1 MHLLRSAWTVLYPLL
16 LLAAGS
22 CWFSLANSLRAAEP
36 AARPTNRLSKE
47 SSLYLLMHAHNPV
60 DWYPWGAEA
69 LAKAKAENKL
79 IFLSIGYSSCHW
91 CHVMER
97 ETFTNEAIAKT
108 LNEHFICIKVD
119 REERPDIDSIYMTAI
134 NAINGNGG
142 WPLSIFLTP
151 DALPIVGGSYFPPTA
166 KDGLPGFDKVL
177 EAVMAKWKDDPAGM
191 KGQGERVAGH
201 VRDIMRQRPVILGS
215 LGADSLTSLMQS
227 LGEEYDAEHGGF
239 GFSAEQPQKP
249 KFPEPSRLEFL
260 LDCVRRNPADRRAQN
275 MLTRTL
281 TKMSLGG
288 IYDQIGG
295 GFHRYST
302 DRFWRV
308 PHFEKMLYDNGQLA
322 SVYAEAFALTGRED
336 FARIARQTLDFML
349 REMISPEGCFF
360 AAINSESDG
369 VEGKFY
375 LWSTGELEETLDRDE
390 LVVLTGAYGIGPEGE
405 AEGQHIL
412 VMHKPLGEVAEER
425 GLTELVYETQL
436 APLRDRLLARR
447 ALRARPV
454 TDNKI
459 LVAWN
464 GLAIRGLA
472 DGGRILKE
480 ERYIAAAAKAADFI
494 LTKMTTPDGR
504 LLSSY
509 TAGEARLNAYL
520 DDYAF
525 FVEGLIALH
534 KASGERRW
542 LEAADRLTAKQ
553 IELFG
558 DEKAGGFFFTSH
570 DHEALI
576 ARGKDPVDSDLP
588 AGNSVAASNLLY
600 LATALDK
607 PAYRQAAEQTL
618 RCAIPILD
626 RSPQLVPRMAVAL
639 AEYLETEKK
648 SK

>member
-1 MHLLRSAWTVLYPLL
+1 MRILRSAWIIPCALL
-16 LLAAGS
+16 LLAMGT
-22 CWFSLANSLRAAEP
+22 CWCSSGNQILAEEP
-36 AARPTNRLSKE
+36 VAKPENRLAKE
-47 SSLYLLMHAHNPV
+47 SSLYLLMHSHNPV
-60 DWYPWGAEA
+60 DWYPWGTEA

-97 ETFTNEAIAKT
+97 ETFMNDAIAKT
-108 LNEHFICIKVD
+108 LNENFICIKVD
-119 REERPDIDSIYMTAI
+119 REERPDIDAIYMTAI
-134 NAINGNGG
+134 NALNGKGG

-151 DALPIVGGSYFPPTA
+151 DALPIVGGSYFPPTE
-166 KDGLPGFDKVL
+166 KDGIPGFDKVL
-177 EAVMAKWKDDPAGM
+177 EAVMIKWKEDPTGM
-191 KGQGERVAGH
+191 QGQGERVAGH
-201 VRDIMRQRPVILGS
+201 VREIMRQRPVILGTLS
-215 LGADSLTSLMQS
+215 ADSLSSLMQS
-227 LGEEYDAEHGGF
+227 IGEEYDAEHGGF
-239 GFSAEQPQKP
+239 GFSADQPKMP

-260 LDCVRRNPADRRAQN
+260 LDRVRRNPDDRRALN
-275 MLTRTL
+275 MLTNTL

-288 IYDQIGG
+288 IYDQVGG

-322 SVYAEAFALTGRED
+322 SVYAEAFVLTGRED
-336 FARIARQTLDFML
+336 FARISRQTLDFML
-349 REMISPEGCFF
+349 REMISPEGSFF
-360 AAINSESDG
+360 AAIDAESDG

-375 LWSTGELEETLDRDE
+375 LWSTGELEETLNQDE
-390 LVVLTGAYGIGPEGE
+390 LVVLTGAYGIGAEGE
-405 AEGQHIL
+405 AEGQHVL
-412 VMHKPLGEVAEER
+412 VMHKPLLAVAEER
-425 GLTELVYETQL
+425 GLTELAYETQL
-436 APLRDRLLARR
+436 APLRERLLARR

-459 LVAWN
+459 LASWN

-480 ERYIAAAAKAADFI
+480 ERYTAAAAKAADFV

-504 LLSSY
+504 LLSTY
-509 TAGEARLNAYL
+509 AAGEARLNAYL

-525 FVEGLIALH
+525 MVEGLIALH
-534 KASGERRW
+534 KATGEKRW

-570 DHEALI
+570 DHEELI

-588 AGNSVAASNLLY
+588 AGNSVAADNLLY

-607 PAYRQAAEQTL
+607 PEYRQAAEQSL
-618 RCAIPILD
+618 RSSIPILD
-626 RSPQLVPRMAVAL
+626 RSPQLIPRMAVVL
-639 AEYLETEKK
+639 AEFFETEKK